1 MSSDKDIQHYAFPEK
16 KVAQT
21 PMASSPAMGL
31 QNWFSNPRRD
41 VLSGLVV
48 AFAMIPEAIAFSGIA
63 GVDPR
68 VGLFGAF
75 CLSITIAFVGGRTAM
90 ITSATGSTA
99 LLMTGLVAT
108 GNARGE
114 GLGLAYLMAAGILT
128 GVFQILWGYLRLA
141 YQMRFVPLGV
151 LSGFV
156 NALAL
161 LIFQAQ
167 LPQLGINIHFGETGH
182 DQAMQAL
189 SGGQMAVVWPLVL
202 LGLVIIYGLPRI
214 TRALPSQL
222 VAIIV
227 ITAISMGLGLDIP
240 KVMDLG
246 ELPNG
251 LPIFNLPFGDVSN
264 QRVPFS
270 LDTFGIVLPTALSIS
285 LVGLMETFL
294 TQDILDERT
303 DSNSNKNTEA
313 KGQGIANIVSS
324 LFGGMAGCALV
335 GQSVM
340 NIDNGGRTRL
350 STLSSGISLLAMILL
365 ASTWLKQIP
374 MAALVAVMIGIAV
387 STADV
392 AGLRNIRNI
401 PKSDTA
407 VMLMT
412 FAVTMLT
419 TPHNLA
425 LGVLAG
431 VALAGV
437 LFSRKVAKV
446 IRVEAIKISD
456 DESRYVVS
464 GQLFFVSKIYFL
476 QGFDVHDHPARI
488 TIDMSQAHI
497 WDQSGVGALN
507 QLIRK
512 LRLGGSVVNVEGLN
526 KESLNLFERIG
537 SQPEGGHG

>member
-1 MSSDKDIQHYAFPEK
+1 
-16 KVAQT
+16 
-21 PMASSPAMGL
+21 MASSPAMGL

-167 LPQLGINIHFGETGH
+167 LPQLGINLHFGEAGNDH
-182 DQAMQAL
+182 AMHAL
-189 SGGQMAVVWPLVL
+189 SGSQIPVVWALVL
-202 LGLVIIYGLPRI
+202 LGLLIIYGLPRI
-214 TRALPSQL
+214 TRVLPSQL

-227 ITAISMGLGLDIP
+227 ITAISMGLKLDIP

-251 LPIFNLPFGDVSN
+251 LPFFNLPFGDVSN

-270 LDTFGIVLPTALSIS
+270 LETFGIVLPTALSIS

-294 TQDILDERT
+294 TQDILDEKT

-387 STADV
+387 STADM

-407 VMLMT
+407 VMVMT
-412 FAVTMLT
+412 FGVTMLT

-431 VALAGV
+431 VALAGI

-446 IRVEAIKISD
+446 IRVEAIKINN
-456 DESRYVVS
+456 DECRYVVR
-464 GQLFFVSKIYFL
+464 GQLFFVSKVYFL
-476 QGFDVHDHPARI
+476 QGFDVHEHPARI

-537 SQPEGGHG
+537 SQPEGSHG

>member
-1 MSSDKDIQHYAFPEK
+1 
-16 KVAQT
+16 
-21 PMASSPAMGL
+21 MATGPAALRLESLIG
-31 QNWFSNPRRD
+31 NPSKEL
-41 VLSGLVV
+41 LSGLVV

-63 GVDPR
+63 GVDPQ

-75 CLSITIAFVGGRTAM
+75 CLSITIAFVGGRSAM
-90 ITSATGSTA
+90 ITSATGSSA

-108 GNARGE
+108 GEARGP
-114 GLGLAYLMAAGILT
+114 GLGLTYLLVAGIVT
-128 GVFQILWGYLRLA
+128 GLLQVLWGWMRLA

-167 LPQLGINIHFGETGH
+167 FPQLGINLHFGEASAAGHGH
-182 DQAMQAL
+182 DALPQAAQLPLIWA
-189 SGGQMAVVWPLVL
+189 LVL
-202 LGLVIIYGLPRI
+202 LGLLIIYGLPRL
-214 TRALPSQL
+214 TRAVPSQL
-222 VAIIV
+222 VAIV
-227 ITAISMGLGLDIP
+227 VLTAISMGFNFDIP
-240 KVMDLG
+240 TVQSLG
-246 ELPNG
+246 SLPAG
-251 LPIFNLPFGDVSN
+251 LPVFQIPFGALADG
-264 QRVPFS
+264 RVPFS
-270 LDTFGIVLPTALSIS
+270 LETLGIVLPTAMAIS

-294 TQDILDERT
+294 TQDILDDRT
-303 DSNSNKNTEA
+303 DSTSNKNREA
-313 KGQGIANIVSS
+313 RGQGIANIVSS
-324 LFGGMAGCALV
+324 FFGGMAGCALV

-350 STLSSGISLLAMILL
+350 STLFSGVSLLAMILL
-365 ASTWLKQIP
+365 ARPWLQQIP
-374 MAALVAVMIGIAV
+374 MAALVAVMISIAV

-392 AGLRNIRNI
+392 AGLRRIRSI

-431 VALAGV
+431 VALAGI

-446 IRVEAIKISD
+446 IRVEPVDIAPD
-456 DESRYVVS
+456 LRRYVVT

-476 QGFDVHDHPARI
+476 QGFDVHEHPAKI
-488 TIDMSQAHI
+488 IIDMSAAHI

-512 LRLGGSVVNVEGLN
+512 LKQGGSEVDLVGLN
-526 KESLNLFERIG
+526 TESLDLFERIG
-537 SQPEGGHG
+537 SQPEGSHG